1 MDILQLLDD
10 ARRRLDVLQH
20 PFYQRWNAGELTAA
34 ELSFYAGEYRHAV
47 VALADASELAAQ
59 RAAETSPPRLDGARL
74 AEQLRRH
81 AAEERSHIEL
91 WDDFADATS
100 GSRPQGGESRG
111 QGGESR
117 GQGGEP
123 RGQGGEP
130 RVRGGEPRGQ
140 GAEPRVRGGQL
151 GIQGAEHSAHALSQ
165 TQTCVQAWTAGDDLL
180 DHLAVLYAI
189 EGAQPAISTTKLT
202 GLRTHY
208 GFEDTSPGLSYF
220 KLHAELDVEHADQA
234 GRLLE
239 QLASDQDSERLLARA
254 EAALRGNWTL
264 LDGVQER
271 FAAAATPAR

>member
-59 RAAETSPPRLDGARL
+59 RAAETSLPRLDGARL

-100 GSRPQGGESRG
+100 GSRPQGGE
-111 QGGESR
+111 
-117 GQGGEP
+117 P

-130 RVRGGEPRGQ
+130 RVRGGE
-140 GAEPRVRGGQL
+140 L

-239 QLASDQDSERLLARA
+239 QLASDEDSERLLARA